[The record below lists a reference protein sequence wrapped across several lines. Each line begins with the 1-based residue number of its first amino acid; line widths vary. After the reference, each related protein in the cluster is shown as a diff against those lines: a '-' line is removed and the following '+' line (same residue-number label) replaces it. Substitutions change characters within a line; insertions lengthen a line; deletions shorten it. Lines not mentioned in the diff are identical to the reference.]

1 MSHIAKKF
9 KLTESEA
16 MDSSMLICFKQGA
29 EGRIFKTNY
38 LGKEVLVKER
48 FSKKYRHPDLDK
60 VLTKERITSEIRG
73 LMKCRT
79 AGIRTP
85 AVYAVNSVQNQII
98 MELVDGKTVKDV
110 LLVLEQNMK
119 HNNISTEEDNDYE
132 MSVDED
138 SGDEEDAVDSSEVNG
153 KIKNKQSSVP
163 PTPVA
168 PSVSEISLSN
178 DDKTKAQTF
187 LSNIIAYTGE
197 INLSISSDR
206 ESNRGKDSEKSNQE
220 SGNLPTFQLSK
231 DELFNLIKLLS
242 LQIGQTLS
250 TMHANNIIH
259 GDLTTSNMIVDR
271 NNCLV
276 LIDFG
281 LSVIKVSTEDKAVD
295 LYVLKR
301 AILSLH
307 SIFSRNMFDWVLGA
321 YRRENKK
328 QAEAV
333 LKTFAEVEMR
343 GRKRCMVG

>member
-9 KLTESEA
+9 KLTESKE
-16 MDSSMLICFKQGA
+16 MDSSELLCFKQGA
-29 EGRIFKTNY
+29 EGRLFKTNY
-38 LGKEVLVKER
+38 LGKDVLVKER

-60 VLTKERITSEIRG
+60 ALTKERITSEIRG

-85 AVYAVNSVQNQII
+85 AVYAVNSARNQIV
-98 MELVDGKTVKDV
+98 MELIDGKTVKDI
-110 LLVLEQNMK
+110 LLVLEQSIK
-119 HNNISTEEDNDYE
+119 QNNISMKDKDDDENE
-132 MSVDED
+132 MSIDED
-138 SGDEEDAVDSSEVNG
+138 SGDEEEDLDSSEVNG
-153 KIKNKQSSVP
+153 KTKNKQSPAPCPAPAVP
-163 PTPVA
+163 STN
-168 PSVSEISLSN
+168 ENISLSEE
-178 DDKTKAQTF
+178 DKTKAQAF
-187 LSNIIAYTGE
+187 LSNLLTNSEGTLP
-197 INLSISSDR
+197 NSHK
-206 ESNRGKDSEKSNQE
+206 ESNTSYSGKDSEKNQD
-220 SGNLPTFQLSK
+220 TFQLSET
-231 DELFNLIKLLS
+231 ELFNIIKILS

-259 GDLTTSNMIVDR
+259 GDLTTSNMLVDR
-271 NNCLV
+271 QNCLV

-281 LSVIKVSTEDKAVD
+281 LSLIKVSTEDKAVD

-307 SIFSRNMFDWVLGA
+307 SIFRRDMFDWVLA
-321 YRRENKK
+321 SYRRENRK